1 MTLLCTGINYYYT
14 TTTAIVLPS
23 IVDSVRDLR
32 KINSNLLSDLQQSF
46 CETINQNIL
55 LVDENTKLRA
65 DSSQVHMD
73 ISKLQPTL
81 QLLND
86 VSGVACMHDEFYR
99 KLTLWEYSNYCS
111 ALLLL
116 QYHRYTTTHVM
127 LTVPF
132 MLR

>member
-86 VSGVACMHDEFYR
+86 VSRVACMHDEFYR
-99 KLTLWEYSNYCS
+99 KLTLSEYSTYCS